1 MAIEVLHAVNPSFG
15 YGPEPTEF
23 NHVAT
28 VDLDDEFYSHVFRLT
43 NTIDKYWWLN
53 EIVTPYFDG
62 EGCRSTSVGD
72 RIILSD
78 GRILKCASFG
88 WEEVDGLPVIS

>member
-1 MAIEVLHAVNPSFG
+1 MAIEVLHAVNPSYG
-15 YGPEPTEF
+15 WGPEPTEF
-23 NHVAT
+23 RHVAT
-28 VDLDDEFYSHVFRLT
+28 VDIDDDDHPRVFMLT
-43 NTIDKYWWLN
+43 NTIDRYWWNN
-53 EIVTPYFDG
+53 ELVTPCFDG

-78 GRILKCASFG
+78 GRILKYASFG